1 MQYRWKG
8 TKVEAIDGLLGLTS
22 SLMDEVKTLRDAL
35 TDSPLDSPPD
45 SNSSIVSILQ
55 TIANH
60 VFGIPSL
67 HEEQIRVMTQVLHHI
82 DTVCFLS
89 FYDC

>member
-35 TDSPLDSPPD
+35 TDALTDSPPD
-45 SNSSIVSILQ
+45 SHLSIVSILQ

-82 DTVCFLS
+82 DTVCLLS
-89 FYDC
+89 HYDC